1 MSSFLE
7 HMSAERQQLFGE
19 LAEQRLLSAGETLIK
34 RGDRGADFFR
44 VQKGSLEVVD
54 SSARP
59 EVVLD
64 VLGPGTFV
72 GEMGF
77 ITRQPRSADVRA
89 AEDAVVLT
97 WKASTLA
104 HALSTNTDLASD
116 FYKAAALL
124 LSQRLNNT
132 TKAATVGALS
142 GPALVS
148 GRVTGARA
156 LAERLKA
163 GLLEVER
170 LVREDRSG
178 AGPDKREEAQRELR
192 AYLDDMVF
200 SGRRLFAGLGPREAA
215 SAGEL
220 LRNELQPYLLRSR
233 TGRLCVDQGGGRAR
247 ILAHIE
253 IGEPRG
259 ADPLGLLLDQELL
272 RLPTSCAL
280 RDRGSM
286 TVDAIH
292 SVLPQRACRVLLIPA
307 GAGTTSAKLVPI
319 MAANG
324 GEVTVADSDRD
335 ALGSLNSGASV
346 GTGKVR
352 MRLVHEELGLLSVRG
367 SNTFFGP
374 QDVVVLDGLVEY
386 LPMRVLAR
394 LLPTLRKSMAT
405 GSTLVLNVLGPTP
418 DRVLFD
424 YLLGWRTL
432 RRQPQEVI
440 ELIGELGFVS
450 ARVAVQSGAV
460 SVICA
465 ENPGR

>member
-19 LAEQRLLSAGETLIK
+19 LAEPRLLSAGETLIK
-34 RGDRGADFFR
+34 RGDTGADFFR

-97 WKASTLA
+97 WKASTLER
-104 HALSTNTDLASD
+104 ALSTNPVLASD

-142 GPALVS
+142 GPTLVS
-148 GRVTGARA
+148 GQATGARA

-163 GLLEVER
+163 GLLDVER
-170 LVREDRSG
+170 LVREDRNGVAPEKS
-178 AGPDKREEAQRELR
+178 EEAQKELR
-192 AYLDDMVF
+192 AHLDDMVF
-200 SGRRLFAGLGPREAA
+200 SGRRLFAGLGPREATA
-215 SAGEL
+215 AGEL

-233 TGRLCVDQGGGRAR
+233 TGRLCVDQGGGGAR

-253 IGEPRG
+253 LGEPRG
-259 ADPLGLLLDQELL
+259 ADPLGVLLDQELL
-272 RLPTSCAL
+272 RLPTACAL
-280 RDRGSM
+280 RDRGAM
-286 TVDAIH
+286 TVNAIED
-292 SVLPQRACRVLLIPA
+292 VLPGRASRALLIPA
-307 GAGTTSAKLVPI
+307 GAGTTTAKLVPF
-319 MAANG
+319 MAAHG
-324 GEVTVADSDRD
+324 GEITVADSDRE
-335 ALGSLNSGASV
+335 ALGSLNSGASL
-346 GTGKVR
+346 GSAKVR
-352 MRLVHEELGLLSVRG
+352 VRLVHEELGLLAIQG
-367 SNTFFGP
+367 SSTFFGP

-394 LLPTLRKSMAT
+394 LLPTLQKSMAT
-405 GSTLVLNVLGPTP
+405 GSALVLNMLGPTV

-424 YLLGWRTL
+424 HLLGWRTL
-432 RRQPQEVI
+432 RRQPQEVL
-440 ELIGELGFVS
+440 ELMGELGFPK
-450 ARVAVQSGAV
+450 ARIAADNGSV
-460 SVICA
+460 SVISS
-465 ENPGR
+465 R